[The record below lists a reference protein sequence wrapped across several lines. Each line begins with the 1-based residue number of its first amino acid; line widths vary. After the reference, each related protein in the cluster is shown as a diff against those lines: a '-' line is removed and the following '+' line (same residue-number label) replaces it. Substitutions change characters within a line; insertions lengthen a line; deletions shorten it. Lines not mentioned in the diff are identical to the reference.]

1 MKKDVRLNIN
11 LHTLFL
17 SVGYSS
23 VKEEETTNISNTV
36 SSSDKKAVVK
46 KLANLIAN
54 IIIVAIV
61 INITLTVLIHP
72 ERITEEVIWSLTL
85 YGADVLVGTII
96 KNWLKP

>member
-11 LHTLFL
+11 LHTPFL

-23 VKEEETTNISNTV
+23 VKEEETEDISTNV
-36 SSSDKKAVVK
+36 SSSDKKAVIR

-61 INITLTVLIHP
+61 INITLTVLIH
-72 ERITEEVIWSLTL
+72 RQ
-85 YGADVLVGTII
+85 II
-96 KNWLKP
+96 LAVETHSS